1 MYHIICIQQEIAIL
15 SDAAVRIYYEKTK
28 PENRTPKGVHDAMIQ
43 AAAAAI
49 KGFRIEFDKQS
60 AIANPKNGVGFLQ
73 EVIISVKL

>member
-1 MYHIICIQQEIAIL
+1 
-15 SDAAVRIYYEKTK
+15 
-28 PENRTPKGVHDAMIQ
+28 MIK